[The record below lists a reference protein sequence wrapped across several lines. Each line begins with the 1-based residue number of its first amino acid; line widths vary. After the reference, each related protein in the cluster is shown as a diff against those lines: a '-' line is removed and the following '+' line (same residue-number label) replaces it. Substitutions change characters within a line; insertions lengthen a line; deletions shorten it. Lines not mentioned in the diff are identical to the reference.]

1 MQNTKNFFIL
11 NNYYRI
17 IFKSLL
23 GYNVFI
29 DKKANP
35 VPYDYLNKFQNI
47 EIERVD
53 FNNEE
58 YETWV
63 NEFFPQWRTQFVHI
77 RHKKLIEFFSTY
89 IMLIPQANDVFMDA
103 AGGIKSYLPKINCK
117 KKYMQDIRISLN
129 LRQQLGNLIEYIECD
144 GGKIPLPDESI
155 DKISCHHSFEH
166 FQKDSD
172 TLFIKEAQ
180 RLLKQDG
187 KCCILPIFLSDQ
199 YVEVTD
205 SLSFS
210 MKFDDRSKRV
220 IDPTATI
227 PGGSRCGNYARI
239 YDLKA
244 FQKRVLN
251 NIDFSRFKV
260 TMSELSIDGD
270 VLIDLTLKC
279 HKKITAINRPYRA
292 MTLERTK

>member
-1 MQNTKNFFIL
+1 MQNTKKYFIL
-11 NNYYRI
+11 NNYFRI

-29 DKKANP
+29 DKKVNP
-35 VPYDYLNKFQNI
+35 VPYDDLGKLRNIAVERIDFSNK
-47 EIERVD
+47 
-53 FNNEE
+53 E
-58 YETWV
+58 YKAWV
-63 NEFFPQWRTQFVHI
+63 NQFFPQWRTQFGNI
-77 RHKKLIEFFSTY
+77 RHKKLVEFFSTY
-89 IMLIPQANDVFMDA
+89 KKLSPQANDVFMDA

-117 KKYMQDIRISLN
+117 KKYMQDIRISSN
-129 LRQQLGNLIEYIECD
+129 LKQQLGNLIEYVECD
-144 GGKIPLPDESI
+144 GGKIPLPGESI

-172 TLFIKEAQ
+172 SLFIKQAQ
-180 RLLKQDG
+180 RLLKEDG
-187 KCCILPIFLSDQ
+187 KCCIVPIFLSDQ
-199 YVEVTD
+199 YFEVTD

-220 IDPTATI
+220 IDLTATI

-244 FQKRVLN
+244 FQIRVLN
-251 NIDFSRFKV
+251 NIDFSRFKA
-260 TMSELSIDGD
+260 TMSELAIDGD
-270 VLIDLTLKC
+270 VLLDLTLKC

-292 MTLERTK
+292 MTLERKK